1 MNTIAARSAEHSL
14 REQGSEKQGGFQRT
28 CQRQFLA
35 CLLVFGLTT
44 TGAVKAAEKT
54 PAKKFQYRSK
64 TIVIPGAHSEEP
76 VLPTVSTSKGLAY
89 VENAALAWAESKKC
103 VSCHT
108 TGSYMLARP
117 ELSKYVGRP
126 SDELRQ
132 FFIKRLE
139 HQHDMPDDKLHAG
152 LTPTRMS
159 YLAGGLVEWDRH
171 LNEGIS
177 DETKKA
183 LKLMFRAQAKTGE
196 WGNTE
201 CWPPFE
207 SSDYHATTVAVM
219 AAAGVPEWINAEE
232 NAGYREQFELA
243 KNYLTTSTPP
253 HDYARLLLLWTATRV
268 PDLIDSE
275 RKTEIID
282 MMWKHQLADG
292 GWSIRT
298 FAKPEEWGNGNRAD
312 KLHEEDAGESSKS
325 DGHQTGLAV
334 IVLRDAGV
342 PASDPRIQK
351 AVDWLKTNQRESG
364 RWWTRSL
371 NNDNWHF
378 ITYSGTCYSLL
389 ALAKCDALPQI
400 QKTE

>member
-1 MNTIAARSAEHSL
+1 MNTIAARSAEHRI

-177 DETKKA
+177 DETK
-183 LKLMFRAQAKTGE
+183 
-196 WGNTE
+196 
-201 CWPPFE
+201 
-207 SSDYHATTVAVM
+207 
-219 AAAGVPEWINAEE
+219 
-232 NAGYREQFELA
+232 
-243 KNYLTTSTPP
+243 
-253 HDYARLLLLWTATRV
+253 
-268 PDLIDSE
+268 
-275 RKTEIID
+275 
-282 MMWKHQLADG
+282 
-292 GWSIRT
+292 
-298 FAKPEEWGNGNRAD
+298 
-312 KLHEEDAGESSKS
+312 
-325 DGHQTGLAV
+325 
-334 IVLRDAGV
+334 
-342 PASDPRIQK
+342 
-351 AVDWLKTNQRESG
+351 
-364 RWWTRSL
+364 
-371 NNDNWHF
+371 
-378 ITYSGTCYSLL
+378 
-389 ALAKCDALPQI
+389 
-400 QKTE
+400 